1 MRDGAQRVDGVQFVA
16 LILGV
21 VDPGDPQ
28 AQFETER
35 RIVAQPG
42 GHVQQVFALHVEGD
56 LAAVH
61 HDPADRGVVGCPD
74 LFQGAFERVGDFV
87 EVGRARVAGVAVGT
101 LGGGG
106 HVPVDAQPSVAGRVA
121 GGFGT
126 EHAHAGDRR
135 IDALRPQL
143 SGKVVLFW

>member
-1 MRDGAQRVDGVQFVA
+1 MPAKRQKDWKSMDFKHVPVLYQECMDALRIREDG
-16 LILGV
+16 IY
-21 VDPGDPQ
+21 
-28 AQFETER
+28 
-35 RIVAQPG
+35 
-42 GHVQQVFALHVEGD
+42 
-56 LAAVH
+56 
-61 HDPADRGVVGCPD
+61 AD
-74 LFQGAFERVGDFV
+74 
-87 EVGRARVAGVAVGT
+87 GT